1 MELEASMCEMFG
13 SGNVLPVKI
22 QPPLLRP
29 LAYRVLSRKYGLS
42 IKSDG
47 LSALAEFVGTNIGA
61 NWRQGPA
68 TIKFLE
74 QFAAVWKQQE
84 RGLFIDQ
91 SGVKEVIQEM
101 KEREKVE
108 WSHEHPIQHEENILG
123 RTDDDEN
130 NSDDEMPI
138 AADSS
143 LQNVSLSSPMR
154 QPTERDE
161 YKQPFKPES
170 SKALDWRDY
179 FKVINASQQQRF
191 SYNPHKMQFIF
202 VPNKK
207 QNGLGGIAGF
217 LPDIEDKVQ
226 MFLTRYYLTNDRV
239 MRNEN
244 FQNSDMFNPLSS
256 MVSLQ
261 NELSNTNRQQ
271 QSSSMSITPIKNLLG
286 RDAQNFLLLGLL
298 NKNFKGNWSLEDPSG
313 SVEIDISQT
322 IPTQGHYYVP
332 GCMVLVEGIYYSVGN
347 KFHVTS
353 MTLPP
358 GERREITL
366 ETIGNLDLLGIH
378 GISNN
383 NFIARLDKDLKIRLH
398 LLEKELTDHKFVI
411 LGANLFLD
419 DLKIMTALSKILQKL
434 NDDPPTLLIWQGSF
448 TSVPVFASMSSRNIS
463 SSTQY
468 KNNFDALAT
477 LLSRFDNLTENTT
490 MIFIPGPNDLW
501 GSMVSL
507 GASGTLPQD
516 PIPSAFTKKINKVCK
531 NVVWSSN
538 PTRIAYLSQEIVI
551 FRDDLSGRFKR
562 HRLEFP
568 FNESEDVYTEND
580 NMMSK
585 DTDIVPID
593 QLVKEPDQLPQKVQ
607 ETRKLVKT
615 ILDQGHLSPFLDSLR
630 PISWD
635 LDHTLTLCPIP
646 STMVLCDTTSAQFDL
661 TYNGCKVINP
671 GSFIHNRRAR
681 YMEYVPSSKKTIQEE
696 IYI

>member
-74 QFAAVWKQQE
+74 QFAVVWKQQE

-108 WSHEHPIQHEENILG
+108 WSHEHPTQHEENILG

-286 RDAQNFLLLGLL
+286 RDAQNFLLLGRC
-298 NKNFKGNWSLEDPSG
+298 SG
-313 SVEIDISQT
+313 S
-322 IPTQGHYYVP
+322 
-332 GCMVLVEGIYYSVGN
+332 
-347 KFHVTS
+347 
-353 MTLPP
+353 
-358 GERREITL
+358 
-366 ETIGNLDLLGIH
+366 
-378 GISNN
+378 
-383 NFIARLDKDLKIRLH
+383 
-398 LLEKELTDHKFVI
+398 
-411 LGANLFLD
+411 
-419 DLKIMTALSKILQKL
+419 
-434 NDDPPTLLIWQGSF
+434 
-448 TSVPVFASMSSRNIS
+448 
-463 SSTQY
+463 
-468 KNNFDALAT
+468 
-477 LLSRFDNLTENTT
+477 
-490 MIFIPGPNDLW
+490 
-501 GSMVSL
+501 
-507 GASGTLPQD
+507 
-516 PIPSAFTKKINKVCK
+516 PSA
-531 NVVWSSN
+531 
-538 PTRIAYLSQEIVI
+538 
-551 FRDDLSGRFKR
+551 
-562 HRLEFP
+562 
-568 FNESEDVYTEND
+568 
-580 NMMSK
+580 
-585 DTDIVPID
+585 
-593 QLVKEPDQLPQKVQ
+593 
-607 ETRKLVKT
+607 
-615 ILDQGHLSPFLDSLR
+615 
-630 PISWD
+630 
-635 LDHTLTLCPIP
+635 
-646 STMVLCDTTSAQFDL
+646 
-661 TYNGCKVINP
+661 
-671 GSFIHNRRAR
+671 
-681 YMEYVPSSKKTIQEE
+681 
-696 IYI
+696 